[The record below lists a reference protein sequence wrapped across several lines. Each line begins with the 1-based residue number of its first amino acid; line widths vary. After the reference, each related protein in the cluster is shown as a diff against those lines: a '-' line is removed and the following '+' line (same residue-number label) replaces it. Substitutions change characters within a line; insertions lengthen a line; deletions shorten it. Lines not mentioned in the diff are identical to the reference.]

1 MVSIIIPAYNESAV
15 MERTLRSLLEQ
26 VAADDEI
33 IVSCN
38 GCSDDTAS
46 IARCLEP
53 RVRVVETPVPSKTF
67 ALNLGDRLAGSF
79 PRIYMDADVR
89 LSAGALEKIKEKLAS
104 GPRMAFSTSVSMDL
118 SASSWAV
125 RAYYDIWLSLPYCQ
139 RGMIGAGV
147 YALSKAGRERFGEFP
162 DLIADDGYV
171 RALFREHERGCV
183 EDAFTLVKAP
193 ASLYWLI
200 RIKTRSRLGGMELK
214 LKYPELLVNEEKNYL
229 RALWWVIKDPRK
241 WIKFAVYVYVNSVS
255 RVLAMKRLAKLESYQ
270 WEKDISSR

>member
-1 MVSIIIPAYNESAV
+1 MVSIIIPAHNESTV
-15 MERTLRSLLEQ
+15 MERALRSLLEQ
-26 VAADDEI
+26 ATVDDEI

-46 IARCLEP
+46 IARCFEP
-53 RVRVVETPVPSKTF
+53 RVYVIETPVLSKTF

-118 SASSWAV
+118 SASSWTV

-139 RGMIGAGV
+139 SGMIGAGI
-147 YALSKAGRERFGEFP
+147 YGLSKAGRERFGEFP

-183 EDAFTLVKAP
+183 EDAFTIIKAP
-193 ASLYWLI
+193 ANLFWLI
-200 RIKTRSRLGGMELK
+200 KIKTRSRLGGMELRQ
-214 LKYPELLVNEEKNYL
+214 KYPGLLANEEKNYSG
-229 RALWWVIKDPRK
+229 ALWGVVKDPRK

-255 RVLAMKRLAKLESYQ
+255 RVLAWKRFAKLDGYQ